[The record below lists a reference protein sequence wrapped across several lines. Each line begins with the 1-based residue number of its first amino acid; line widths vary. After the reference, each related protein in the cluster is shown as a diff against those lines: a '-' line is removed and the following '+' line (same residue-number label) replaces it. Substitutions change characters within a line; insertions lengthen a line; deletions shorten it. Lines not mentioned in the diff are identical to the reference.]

1 MAKVKGTKK
10 RTRAKHKKPGS
21 KRGRGVKHY
30 TDIIRLLSGLTIF
43 VYGLNPLVRFINILF
58 K

>member
-21 KRGRGVKHY
+21 KRGRGVKH
-30 TDIIRLLSGLTIF
+30 
-43 VYGLNPLVRFINILF
+43 
-58 K
+58 

>member
-21 KRGRGVKHY
+21 KRGRGVKKSWIYRLWTMIHFSL
-30 TDIIRLLSGLTIF
+30 DI
-43 VYGLNPLVRFINILF
+43 PF
-58 K
+58 KVD